1 MGRFIAA
8 TMRWISLV
16 LVLSPALVFGAT
28 YSETRQVVDSAGKKF
43 KCTYKLN
50 YNTKAVFSKAKSSA
64 SCTPNKSGKT
74 VTETFVIEEIGKSVT
89 VKHVI
94 KKGKKTVSSITAKD
108 YIAPTAAPAL
118 TMTHDCTCKM
128 TPDSQGQLLSSV
140 RSAVPTAVS
149 RQLFGGGLF
158 SNLGNIAPA
167 PAPAPAGIDLASL
180 LGGGSGSNDVVT
192 QLAMQVPS
200 SSSMTS

>member
-16 LVLSPALVFGAT
+16 LLFSPALVFGAT
-28 YSETRQVVDSAGKKF
+28 YTETRQVVDSAGKKF

-50 YNTKAVFSKAKSSA
+50 YNSAAKFSKAKSSA

-108 YIAPTAAPAL
+108 YEAPTTTSAPAL

-128 TPDSQGQLLSSV
+128 SPDSQGQLLSSV
-140 RSAVPTAVS
+140 RSAVPAAVS

-158 SNLGNIAPA
+158 SNIGNNVPS
-167 PAPAPAGIDLASL
+167 APAPAGIDLASL
-180 LGGGSGSNDVVT
+180 LGGGSG
-192 QLAMQVPS
+192 
-200 SSSMTS
+200 